1 MRLADVRPKD
11 TAKRRPQA
19 ALPRCTSLPALQPVK
34 RPVVQSDAFARGGSR
49 DARWMLHQRRQGH
62 WLRGKA
68 KHGYI
73 DFSDQEKIELRRY
86 FNALAELNDRIP
98 LQLLENMLISL
109 GLAETRQ
116 DVAEIVEAVSS
127 IPGELDF
134 EEYLEI
140 VRNQTDSHI
149 VQVFKAMM
157 EGKLGDQ
164 NLNFQTVL
172 STYRRKLMLDATGA
186 RSAPGEQQ
194 ELGFKILENFAALQR
209 SRHAEAVALA
219 ETGSFDLNAS
229 ALAAMALPFEGK
241 PESAVGPLEMLWRSV
256 CREHGLDSSR
266 PASADGRHRRT
277 VEKPQ
282 TPEAVIQGIVKAPF
296 RKKTGMRPNQTIV
309 IQAPALEEGGHAGPA
324 SP

>member
-1 MRLADVRPKD
+1 LRPKEHS
-11 TAKRRPQA
+11 RRRAPAATVPSPQ
-19 ALPRCTSLPALQPVK
+19 RCSSLPALAPVK
-34 RPVVQSDAFARGGSR
+34 RPALQGDAFARGGAR
-49 DARWMLHQRRQGH
+49 DARWMLHQHRERH

-68 KHGYI
+68 KHSYM
-73 DFSDQEKIELRRY
+73 DFSDQEKVELRRY
-86 FNALAELNDRIP
+86 FNALAERNDRVS

-116 DVAEIVEAVSS
+116 EVAETVQRVSS
-127 IPGELDF
+127 SPGELDF
-134 EEYLEI
+134 EEFLEI
-140 VRNQTDSHI
+140 VRTQTDSHI

-186 RSAPGEQQ
+186 RSAPGDQQ

-219 ETGSFDLNAS
+219 ETGSLDLNAS
-229 ALAAMALPFEGK
+229 ALAAMALPFEDK
-241 PESAVGPLEMLWRSV
+241 SELALGPLEMLWRSV
-256 CREHGLDSSR
+256 CREHGLYSSR

-282 TPEAVIQGIVKAPF
+282 TPEAVIQAVVKAPF
-296 RKKTGMRPNQTIV
+296 RKRAGMRLNQTIV
-309 IQAPALEEGGHAGPA
+309 IQAPALEEGGHASSERP
-324 SP
+324 